1 MTKVEVDLDDIDQI
15 YINVFSAKSRLSCF
29 ANIANADADYD
40 IIPSVENRHAAE
52 VLSSDSSDSDRVC
65 FVTVRFCKVL
75 LLLGVITVNR
85 IQNHRNV
92 KTQACYT
99 AYI

>member
-40 IIPSVENRHAAE
+40 IISSVESRHAAE
-52 VLSSDSSDSDRVC
+52 VLSSDSSDSDKIYEDFGAMAMEQVP
-65 FVTVRFCKVL
+65 L
-75 LLLGVITVNR
+75 
-85 IQNHRNV
+85 QNKKNKSNKKKQIV
-92 KTQACYT
+92 KNSEEVHSK
-99 AYI
+99 